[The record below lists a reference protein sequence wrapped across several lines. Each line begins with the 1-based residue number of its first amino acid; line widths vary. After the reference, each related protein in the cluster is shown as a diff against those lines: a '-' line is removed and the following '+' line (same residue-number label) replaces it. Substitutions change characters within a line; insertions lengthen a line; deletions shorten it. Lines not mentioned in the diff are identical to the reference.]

1 MSVAFPL
8 GDRTFP
14 RYFVASPTTHLLLWA
29 NGYSVPLS
37 AAAPTCTVRRRK
49 SRTVFSEEQLLLL
62 EESFQ
67 RNHYL
72 STSERQSIAQKLCLS
87 EQQVKTWFQN
97 RRTKLRRSDPS
108 ALLDSRCV
116 DSWKGPVYVTHIL
129 NNTLIIL
136 KLFCWS
142 LQFYDLL
149 YNSSCMYI
157 YIIINCLVLGVLKW
171 SFEKGQ
177 EYYIITLAFIPY
189 TIQLTE

>member
-1 MSVAFPL
+1 MQNEALQVISQCYDCFVVGMSVAFPL

-116 DSWKGPVYVTHIL
+116 DSWKRPVYITHIL
-129 NNTLIIL
+129 NNTLIIII
-136 KLFCWS
+136 KIV
-142 LQFYDLL
+142 LL
-149 YNSSCMYI
+149 
-157 YIIINCLVLGVLKW
+157 
-171 SFEKGQ
+171 
-177 EYYIITLAFIPY
+177 IITILWLVI
-189 TIQLTE
+189 